1 LSIWQQADIVEEVKG
16 FKDSRLFSY
25 GANMEI
31 ITDYLVIGS
40 GIAGLSFALQA
51 ARTGRVAIVTKK
63 EKAEGSTNYA
73 QGGIA
78 SVFDQDDSFDLHIKD
93 TLQSGG
99 GLCHEDIVKLVVK
112 EGPERI
118 NELIAMGV
126 CFSRQGKEG
135 EHLDL
140 GREGGH
146 SKRRIVHTK
155 DMTGREVERI
165 LLDRAEEEENI
176 QIYENHMA
184 IDLITKSKL
193 IRRGIIAT
201 ETSETCWGAYV
212 LDVER
217 GEIITFL
224 SKITVLSSGGAGKVY
239 LYTSN
244 PDIATGDGVAIGY
257 RAGAKIANMEFVQ
270 FHPTCLYHPLAKS
283 FLISEAVRGEG
294 GMLLDKKGNRFMEK
308 YHPLKDL
315 AFRDIVA
322 RSIDM
327 ELKKSGEECVYLDIS
342 HKDSG
347 FITDRFPNIYET
359 CLNYQVDITK
369 EPIPV
374 VPAAH
379 YMCGGLLTDEHGKTN
394 LSNLYAI
401 GEVACTGLHGAN
413 RLASNSLLEA
423 LVFARRAAL
432 TSAVEMEGKRDKP
445 FPKAPQWDPGSATD
459 SEEMVVVSHNWDEI
473 RSFMWNYVGIVR
485 TNKRL
490 ARAKTRVE
498 SIQSEIKEYYWN
510 FLVTQDLLE
519 LRNIALVAELIISC
533 ASLRKESRGLHFNLD
548 YPSQDHVHWLQNTV
562 LWI

>member
-1 LSIWQQADIVEEVKG
+1 
-16 FKDSRLFSY
+16 
-25 GANMEI
+25 MEI
-31 ITDYLVIGS
+31 VTDYLVIGS

-51 ARTGRVAIVTKK
+51 AGTGTVAVVTKK
-63 EKAEGSTNYA
+63 EKSEGSTNYA

-78 SVFDQDDSFDLHIKD
+78 SVFDRDDSFDLHIKD
-93 TLQSGG
+93 TLTSGDG
-99 GLCHEDIVKLVVK
+99 ICHEDIVRIVVE
-112 EGPERI
+112 EGPARVE
-118 NELIAMGV
+118 ELISMGV
-126 CFSRQGKEG
+126 RFTCQKENQGF
-135 EHLDL
+135 LDL

-155 DMTGREVERI
+155 DLTGREVERI
-165 LLDRAEEEENI
+165 LLERVAENERI
-176 QIYENHMA
+176 QIFENHMA

-193 IRRGIIAT
+193 IRRGIIT
-201 ETSETCWGAYV
+201 SETRETCWGAYV
-212 LDVER
+212 LDVDR
-217 GEIITFL
+217 SEIITFL
-224 SKITVLSSGGAGKVY
+224 AGVTVLSTGGAGKVY
-239 LYTSN
+239 RYTSN

-257 RAGAKIANMEFVQ
+257 RAGAKVANMEFVQ
-270 FHPTCLYHPLAKS
+270 FHPTCLYHPLAKN

-294 GMLLDKKGNRFMEK
+294 GVLLNKTGDRFMEK

-327 ELKKSGEECVYLDIS
+327 ELKKSGDECVYLDIS
-342 HKDSG
+342 HRG
-347 FITDRFPNIYET
+347 GAFVTDHFPHIYET
-359 CLNYQVDITK
+359 CLKYQIDITK

-379 YMCGGLLTDEHGKTN
+379 YMCGGLLTDAYGKTT
-394 LSNLYAI
+394 LDHLYAI

-432 TSAVEMEGKRDKP
+432 RSVEELSGRKEEP
-445 FPKAPQWDPGSATD
+445 VPKAPKWDPGSATD

-490 ARAKTRVE
+490 DRARTRIE
-498 SIQSEIKEYYWN
+498 NIQEEIKAYYWD

-519 LRNIALVAELIISC
+519 LRNIALVAELIIRC

-548 YPSQDHVHWLQNTV
+548 YPSQDNIHWQQDTV
-562 LWI
+562 VWI